1 MRKSLFG
8 YGGTTRAIAK
18 NFGGEDGWDIYDDKF
33 SEISGDEWG
42 NTLLPPNQIGRAHV

>member
-18 NFGGEDGWDIYDDKF
+18 KFGNGGGWNIYDDKF
-33 SEISGDEWG
+33 SEISSDEWG
-42 NTLLPPNQIGRAHV
+42 NTLLPPNLFVPK